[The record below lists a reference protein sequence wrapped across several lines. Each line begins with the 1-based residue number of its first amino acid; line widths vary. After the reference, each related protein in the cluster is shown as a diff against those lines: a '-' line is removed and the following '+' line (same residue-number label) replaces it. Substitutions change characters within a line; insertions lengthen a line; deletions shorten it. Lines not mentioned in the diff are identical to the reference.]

1 MKPETEIQKDALHA
15 ATNPAADPESALVDL
30 TLIEEM
36 SHLTPE
42 ERILQNDRML
52 QTIQELRKGFDAR

>member
-1 MKPETEIQKDALHA
+1 MKPEAETQKDSQHA
-15 ATNPAADPESALVDL
+15 ATDPAANPDNALVDL

-42 ERILQNDRML
+42 ERILLNDRMI